1 MENKVIFARNLK
13 NLMDANQ
20 ISRRDLSEALNIS
33 YHTITD
39 WVKGKKYPRM
49 DKVEILANYFG
60 VLKSDLIEDKSVADQ
75 VEADPVGIAT
85 QFATMLKDPD
95 FMELYEEY
103 KKLNAEGK
111 KIIKK
116 FIRSMTDE
124 NV

>member
-49 DKVEILANYFG
+49 DKVEILANYFKPQFTDSVEKYERYG
-60 VLKSDLIEDKSVADQ
+60 TQYVISWGRSVLGADTALVELPYYIREYFMIE
-75 VEADPVGIAT
+75 
-85 QFATMLKDPD
+85 
-95 FMELYEEY
+95 
-103 KKLNAEGK
+103 KL
-111 KIIKK
+111 
-116 FIRSMTDE
+116 
-124 NV
+124 